1 MNNYNPVV
9 LVMDESVE
17 DFNTIESYF
26 TASSS
31 KAMFHHS
38 TSLYEAYEIIANN
51 NIDLV
56 LLNLTL
62 EDSTGFKTLNKFF
75 ERCSN
80 LPVIVITDTN
90 NEVVGNQA
98 IKAGAQDFLVKH
110 HLNAKLLSK
119 SIRFCLHRH
128 KSQQKFKELSQ
139 KLAINQTRFIEAQE
153 MAHFGNWEMD
163 MVSNEMIWTDEV
175 FRIFGCQLQ
184 SFKPSLSEYLNYV
197 HNDDKEMVSNFFEQA
212 GQTSE
217 QIKLDHR
224 IVTEGKN
231 IKYIAIQ
238 SKVYVEEFSGK
249 IKIVG
254 ALQDI
259 TERKNNEFLT
269 TEKIL
274 SKGMLKVKEQ
284 MLTDMSFHIRTPL
297 NSIVNIMH
305 LLENSAMSEKQSTMV
320 GNLKNSIDELFGMVN
335 NLLNYSIVGLEKITE
350 KQAEFGLTEFTKSIQ
365 QMVQLKSAVLG
376 AKVKVNVSTNLP
388 EKILTY
394 PKKVTQLFYNLVN
407 IALTDM
413 DASSK
418 RKMNIQMSILN
429 PDQEFQ
435 INLEGTSPS
444 YLTDEIISMIKNDDS
459 KTLLEKIE
467 SEGNLEILS
476 LAIMNKLVK
485 LLDGELTFSGAENE
499 FLSMSLPVETVR
511 QMTNNTHIKPYTPVR
526 ILLVEDHFL
535 NQISTKNVLT
545 SWSDKVTVDIAENGL
560 IAVEK
565 FKEHGYDLILMDIHM
580 PVMNGFESATKI
592 RETSQVP
599 IIALTANSSSH
610 EQQKCED
617 IGINDYMTKP
627 LKPEDLQAKIMNLMG
642 IISSS
647 TN

>member
-1 MNNYNPVV
+1 
-9 LVMDESVE
+9 MDESVE
-17 DFNTIESYF
+17 DFNTIENYF
-26 TASSS
+26 TNSSS
-31 KAMFHHS
+31 NAVFHHS
-38 TSLYEAYEIIANN
+38 TTLYEAFDIIANR
-51 NIDLV
+51 NIDLI

-75 ERCSN
+75 EKCST

-98 IKAGAQDFLVKH
+98 IKAGAQDFLVKNQ
-110 HLNAKLLSK
+110 LNAKLLSK
-119 SIRFCLHRH
+119 SIRFCIHRH

-139 KLAINQTRFIEAQE
+139 KLAINQSRFIEAQE
-153 MAHFGNWEMD
+153 MANFGNWEMN

-184 SFKPSLSEYLNYV
+184 SFQPTLSEYLNYV

-212 GQTSE
+212 GQASE

-297 NSIVNIMH
+297 NSIVNLMH
-305 LLENSAMSEKQSTMV
+305 LLEKSAMSDKQSSTV
-320 GNLKNSIDELFGMVN
+320 KDLKNSIDELFGMVN

-350 KQAEFGLTEFTKSIQ
+350 KQVEFGMTEFTKSIQ
-365 QMVQLKSAVLG
+365 QMIQLKAAVQG
-376 AKVKVNVSTNLP
+376 AKVKVNVSSNVP
-388 EKILTY
+388 EKVLTY

-407 IALTDM
+407 IALTDI
-413 DASSK
+413 DASAK

-435 INLEGTSPS
+435 INLAGAAPKF
-444 YLTDEIISMIKNDDS
+444 LTEEVINMIKKDDS
-459 KTLLEKIE
+459 KTLLAKIE
-467 SEGNLEILS
+467 AEGNLEILS

-485 LLDGELTFSGAENE
+485 LLNGKLEFSTSDED
-499 FLSMSLPVETVR
+499 FLSMSIPVETVR
-511 QMTNNTHIKPYTPVR
+511 QMNSSTIIKPYTPVR

-565 FKEHGYDLILMDIHM
+565 FKEHGYDLILMDIQM

-592 RETSQVP
+592 REISQVP

-610 EQQKCED
+610 EQQKCEE

-627 LKPEDLQAKIMNLMG
+627 MKPEDLQAKIMNLMG
-642 IISSS
+642 IISTGS
-647 TN
+647 N

>member
-1 MNNYNPVV
+1 
-9 LVMDESVE
+9 MDESVE

-26 TASSS
+26 ANSSS
-31 KAMFHHS
+31 NPVFHHS
-38 TSLYEAYEIIANN
+38 TTLYEAFDIIAIN
-51 NIDLV
+51 NIELI

-75 ERCSN
+75 EKCSH

-98 IKAGAQDFLVKH
+98 IKAGAQDFLVKNQM
-110 HLNAKLLSK
+110 NAKLLSK
-119 SIRFCLHRH
+119 SIRYCIHRN

-139 KLAINQTRFIEAQE
+139 KLAINQSRFIEAQE
-153 MAHFGNWEMD
+153 MANFGNWEMD
-163 MVSNEMIWTDEV
+163 MVSNKMIWTDEV

-184 SFKPSLSEYLNYV
+184 SFQPTLSEYLNYV
-197 HNDDKEMVSNFFEQA
+197 HNDDKDMVSNFFEQA

-297 NSIVNIMH
+297 NSIVNLMH
-305 LLENSAMSEKQSTMV
+305 LLENSAMSDKQNTLV
-320 GNLKNSIDELFGMVN
+320 KNLKNSIDELFGMVN

-350 KQAEFGLTEFTKSIQ
+350 KQAEFSLTEFTKSIQ
-365 QMVQLKSAVLG
+365 QMVQLKAAVQG
-376 AKVKVNVSTNLP
+376 AKIKVNINSNVPS
-388 EKILTY
+388 KVLTY
-394 PKKVTQLFYNLVN
+394 PKKITQLFYNLVN
-407 IALTDM
+407 IALTDC
-413 DASSK
+413 STK

-435 INLEGTSPS
+435 MNLEGAVPNF
-444 YLTDEIISMIKNDDS
+444 LNNEVIALIKNDDH

-467 SEGNLEILS
+467 ADGNLEILS

-485 LLDGELTFSGAENE
+485 LLNGKLEFSTTDDA

-511 QMTNNTHIKPYTPVR
+511 QMTNNTQIKPYTPVR

-545 SWSDKVTVDIAENGL
+545 SWSEKVTVDIAENGL
-560 IAVEK
+560 VAVEK

-580 PVMNGFESATKI
+580 PVMNGFESSTKI
-592 RETSQVP
+592 RAISQVP

-610 EQQKCED
+610 EQQKCEE

-642 IISSS
+642 IISSG